1 MFFINL
7 YEIVNSIDLAL
18 EKNIKS
24 YNNSFIDN
32 FIDELKKSLMASNS
46 IKTLNNIPEDTLF
59 TLDRYEGNYAVC
71 ENRTTGKMYNI
82 PKSLV
87 DFRAKDGDILKFK
100 NGKYQISYEENAK
113 QGEIIQNLMEKTTKT
128 K

>member
-1 MFFINL
+1 
-7 YEIVNSIDLAL
+7 
-18 EKNIKS
+18 
-24 YNNSFIDN
+24 
-32 FIDELKKSLMASNS
+32 
-46 IKTLNNIPEDTLF
+46 
-59 TLDRYEGNYAVC
+59 
-71 ENRTTGKMYNI
+71 MYNI

>member
-7 YEIVNSIDLAL
+7 YEIVKSIDLTL

-32 FIDELKKSLMASNS
+32 FIDELKKSLATSNS
-46 IKTLNNIPEDTLF
+46 MKNLNNIPKDTLF
-59 TLDRYEGNYAVC
+59 TLDRYEGDYAIC

-82 PKSLV
+82 PKLLV
-87 DFRAKDGDILKFK
+87 DSHAKDGDILKFE
-100 NGKYQISYEENAK
+100 NGKYQINHEENAK
-113 QGEIIQNLMEKTTKT
+113 QSEIIQNLMKKTTKLE
-128 K
+128 

>member
-32 FIDELKKSLMASNS
+32 FIDELKESLIVSAS
-46 IKTLNNIPEDTLF
+46 IKTLNNIPENTLF